1 MITERNAEARYSQE
15 RCGNDEMKPINTEVP
30 QVQRHCGQR
39 QQEGAD
45 QEGACDPID
54 PVGRNS
60 ENQGK
65 GKVVSSVTVQL
76 ARGNY

>member
-1 MITERNAEARYSQE
+1 MITECNAEARNSQK

-30 QVQRHCGQR
+30 QVQRHCGQG
-39 QQEGAD
+39 QKKGTD

-54 PVGRNS
+54 PVGRDS

-65 GKVVSSVTVQL
+65 EKFVSSATVQL